1 MESYV
6 QNGALSLADSLSFKV
21 QPAGSYVTDRRSMS
35 FFPTGG
41 NEYTPNGVRVI
52 KISLNGDQW
61 LDPSTVK
68 LFYNITN
75 TTQKPD
81 PTDGSGNYTNTLQPL
96 ANGPW
101 VFFRRMRII
110 CGGQIIEDI
119 DHYNRVHQMI
129 DILNPTNRRINSEI
143 EGFQARS
150 YSNEDIVIKKNTSL
164 FAIAQFSWN
173 LNS

>member
-1 MESYV
+1 M
-6 QNGALSLADSLSFKV
+6 
-21 QPAGSYVTDRRSMS
+21 
-35 FFPTGG
+35 
-41 NEYTPNGVRVI
+41 
-52 KISLNGDQW
+52 
-61 LDPSTVK
+61 DPSTVK
-68 LFYNITN
+68 LFYSITN

-81 PTDGSGNYTNTLQPL
+81 PTDGSGNYTNTLLPL

-150 YSNEDIVIKKNTSL
+150 YSNEDIVEDNDMNFNKIFKGETKTVCFTPLSGLFKSRKIPPHSL
-164 FAIAQFSWN
+164 
-173 LNS
+173 LPNSIGT